1 MLKIVTAPNHI
12 LSQKAKEVLKIDKS
26 ILGFIEE
33 MKEALVLAR
42 DPEGVGL
49 AAPQVGKSLAIF
61 IAKPSQKSP
70 ILTFINPEIV
80 SSVEYPFGPSS
91 GREQSSSKKRA
102 SMRHAKLEGCLS
114 LPNIWGQVKRNP
126 QLTLSF
132 LDEKGKSH
140 IKKYKSFMATIAQ
153 HEIDHLNGILFTKR
167 VLEQKNKLYKSYRD
181 EEGEDVFEEFEV

>member
-12 LSQKAKEVLKIDKS
+12 LSQKAKDVLKIDKS

-33 MKEALVLAR
+33 MREALALAR

-70 ILTFINPEIV
+70 ILTFINPKIV
-80 SSVEYPFGPSS
+80 LSVEYQSPSRKGS
-91 GREQSSSKKRA
+91 

-114 LPNIWGQVKRNP
+114 LPNIWGQVKRSP
-126 QLTLSF
+126 ELTLSF

-140 IKKYKSFMATIAQ
+140 IKKYKSFMAIIAQ

-167 VLEQKNKLYKSYRD
+167 VLEQKSKLYKSYRD
-181 EEGEDVFEEFEV
+181 EEGEDVFEELEV